1 MRMQEGVRFQSAM
14 FATVTIQTYNHAKS
28 LAKTLESL
36 RTLRCPKDVDYEIL
50 VVNNNSADNTPDV
63 IECYAKILAPRLRSV
78 FESRQGLSHARNR
91 ALQEARGEIVCF
103 LDDDVKVDPGWLEA
117 VSATFI
123 KYSAAVVGGRS
134 YLIYPTEA
142 GRPVWLPA
150 KMETLLSRLDYG
162 DKVLVNTGKDLFG
175 LNFSVLKEVAL
186 EIGGFNTSFGRNG
199 RTLLCGEEKDLLDR
213 IREVGGIVVYEP
225 NAVVGHIVP
234 PERLKKKW
242 FLRRIYGG
250 AVSSERLL
258 IAQGNTPK
266 HLGNILL
273 HAARCCGS
281 VGKSMLGKDTTA
293 QELFYKQYFAANSL
307 GRLVETIRY
316 TLKRNTRRIQL

>member
-1 MRMQEGVRFQSAM
+1 M
-14 FATVTIQTYNHAKS
+14 FATVTIQTYNHAKT

-36 RTLRCPKDVDYEIL
+36 RTLRCPMGIDYEIL
-50 VVNNNSADNTPDV
+50 IVNNNSTDDTADV
-63 IECYAKILAPRLRSV
+63 IRRYARILAPRLRTV

-91 ALQEARGEIVCF
+91 ALKEAKGEIVCF
-103 LDDDVKVDPGWLEA
+103 TDDDVKVDSGWLEA
-117 VSATFI
+117 VSAAFI

-134 YLIYPTEA
+134 YLIYPTPT

-162 DKVLVNTGKDLFG
+162 DKVLVNTDKDLFG
-175 LNFSVLKEVAL
+175 LNFSVLKEIAL
-186 EIGGFNTSFGRNG
+186 EIGGLNTSFGRNG
-199 RTLLCGEEKDLLDR
+199 RSLLCGEEKDLLDR
-213 IREVGGIVVYEP
+213 IRDAGGIAVYEP

-234 PERLKKKW
+234 PERLKKRW

-250 AVSSERLL
+250 AISSERLL
-258 IAQGNTPK
+258 IAHGNTPK

-273 HAARCCGS
+273 HAARCCVS
-281 VGKSMLGKDTTA
+281 VGKSMFRKDTTA
-293 QELFYKQYFAANSL
+293 QELFCKQYFAAHSL

>member
-1 MRMQEGVRFQSAM
+1 M
-14 FATVTIQTYNHAKS
+14 FLTVTIQTCNRS
-28 LAKTLESL
+28 EMLSKTLDSL
-36 RTLRCPKDVDYEIL
+36 RTLRCPKGSDYEIL
-50 VVNNNSADNTPDV
+50 VIDNNSSDNTG
-63 IECYAKILAPRLRSV
+63 EMLGRYATILAPRLRSLI
-78 FESRQGLSHARNR
+78 EPRQGLSHARNR
-91 ALQEARGEIVCF
+91 ALQEARGGIVCF

-117 VSATFI
+117 VLAAFI
-123 KYSAAVVGGRS
+123 KYSAVVVGGRS

-162 DKVLVNTGKDLFG
+162 DKVLVNTDKDLFG
-175 LNFSVLKEVAL
+175 LNFSVLKKVAL

-199 RTLLCGEEKDLLDR
+199 RALLCGEERHFLDR

-234 PERLKKKW
+234 TERLKKKW
-242 FLRRIYGG
+242 ILRRIYGG
-250 AVSSERLL
+250 AISFERLF

-266 HLGNILL
+266 CLGDIFL
-273 HAARCCGS
+273 HAARCCGG
-281 VGKSMLGKDTTA
+281 VGKSMFRKDITA
-293 QELFYKQYFAANSL
+293 QELFRKQYFAADSL

-316 TLKRNTRRIQL
+316 TLKRNIRHNHL